1 MKKVLLLFSALLA
14 FLFANAQ
21 ASNVMFTHVS
31 DSLTDAIPYYIGV
44 SSTRLLV
51 EQQQGRAIITMVK
64 PAR

>member
-1 MKKVLLLFSALLA
+1 MKKVFLFSALLA

-44 SSTRLLV
+44 SSNPTV
-51 EQQQGRAIITMVK
+51 GGTTTGAN
-64 PAR
+64 